1 MEQVFKHFNMTPN
14 PSIQTPL
21 NDNLDVLI
29 DEEESGRAT
38 IKTVTTDFQY
48 REKLESLLYYMI
60 VMRPDLMYTVHMLSK
75 RPSTR
80 VAASLTRAYH
90 MRTIHAQ

>member
-29 DEEESGRAT
+29 AEEESERTT
-38 IKTVTTDFQY
+38 IITVTTNFQY
-48 REKLESLLYYMI
+48 REILGSLLYDMI
-60 VMRPDLMYTVHMLSK
+60 VMRPDLM
-75 RPSTR
+75 P
-80 VAASLTRAYH
+80 YH
-90 MRTIHAQ
+90 MRTIHAR